1 MRWSVGDRKLVIGM
15 SSRSCTSL
23 FCQALAA
30 WPGSWGSRKGC
41 HRSRLSAPF
50 HKLRDK
56 SQAANVE
63 A

>member
-1 MRWSVGDRKLVIGM
+1 MDDEKGARPELLLSELAVGRVLIRK
-15 SSRSCTSL
+15 
-23 FCQALAA
+23 
-30 WPGSWGSRKGC
+30 
-41 HRSRLSAPF
+41 LSAPF